1 MNDVR
6 ETINTMLVKTFHEIL
21 ELEEKAIIT
30 DEFSDISNNDMHIIE
45 AIGLGDGARMSV
57 VAKRLNI
64 TVGSLTTSMN
74 SLVNKGY
81 VARARSE
88 KDRRVVNV
96 YLLEKGT
103 VAASDLTTGAGI
115 GVSTEVDV
123 AGSQLNV
130 AVTSDAVS
138 ANYFTSDNTTYI
150 TQIAGNSG
158 TGYVVLTQRSAS
170 TTHNHSCVCG
180 AVHAQSNGHDTEENL
195 TNWVGISD
203 LNLITGAGNYYLTD
217 NVTLTEAIAYDSGSY
232 CGWKVPDGVVLC
244 LNGKNIT
251 MQNPDDLVSES
262 GKAKNADV

>member
-88 KDRRVVNV
+88 KDRRVVNIAA
-96 YLLEKGT
+96 YKHHEEFHEKM
-103 VAASDLTTGAGI
+103 L
-115 GVSTEVDV
+115 
-123 AGSQLNV
+123 
-130 AVTSDAVS
+130 DAIMETLS
-138 ANYFTSDNTTYI
+138 SEEL
-150 TQIAGNSG
+150 
-158 TGYVVLTQRSAS
+158 VVWAKSCDRLTQFLKS
-170 TTHNHSCVCG
+170 
-180 AVHAQSNGHDTEENL
+180 
-195 TNWVGISD
+195 
-203 LNLITGAGNYYLTD
+203 
-217 NVTLTEAIAYDSGSY
+217 YDKSHI
-232 CGWKVPDGVVLC
+232 K
-244 LNGKNIT
+244 
-251 MQNPDDLVSES
+251 
-262 GKAKNADV
+262 KAK

>member
-96 YLLEKGT
+96 YLLEKGI
-103 VAASDLTTGAGI
+103 AAYKHHEEL
-115 GVSTEVDV
+115 
-123 AGSQLNV
+123 
-130 AVTSDAVS
+130 DAIMETLS
-138 ANYFTSDNTTYI
+138 PEEL
-150 TQIAGNSG
+150 
-158 TGYVVLTQRSAS
+158 VVWAKSCDRLTQFLKS
-170 TTHNHSCVCG
+170 
-180 AVHAQSNGHDTEENL
+180 
-195 TNWVGISD
+195 
-203 LNLITGAGNYYLTD
+203 
-217 NVTLTEAIAYDSGSY
+217 YDKSHI
-232 CGWKVPDGVVLC
+232 K
-244 LNGKNIT
+244 
-251 MQNPDDLVSES
+251 
-262 GKAKNADV
+262 KAK

>member
-96 YLLEKGT
+96 YLLEKGI
-103 VAASDLTTGAGI
+103 AAYKHHEEFHEKML
-115 GVSTEVDV
+115 
-123 AGSQLNV
+123 
-130 AVTSDAVS
+130 DAIMETLS
-138 ANYFTSDNTTYI
+138 PEEL
-150 TQIAGNSG
+150 
-158 TGYVVLTQRSAS
+158 VVWAKSCDRLTQF
-170 TTHNHSCVCG
+170 
-180 AVHAQSNGHDTEENL
+180 L
-195 TNWVGISD
+195 K
-203 LNLITGAGNYYLTD
+203 
-217 NVTLTEAIAYDSGSY
+217 AYDKSHI
-232 CGWKVPDGVVLC
+232 K
-244 LNGKNIT
+244 
-251 MQNPDDLVSES
+251 
-262 GKAKNADV
+262 KAK

>member
-6 ETINTMLVKTFHEIL
+6 ETDKHNVSKDFSTRFL

-96 YLLEKGT
+96 YLLEKGLLPT
-103 VAASDLTTGAGI
+103 
-115 GVSTEVDV
+115 
-123 AGSQLNV
+123 
-130 AVTSDAVS
+130 
-138 ANYFTSDNTTYI
+138 
-150 TQIAGNSG
+150 
-158 TGYVVLTQRSAS
+158 
-170 TTHNHSCVCG
+170 
-180 AVHAQSNGHDTEENL
+180 
-195 TNWVGISD
+195 
-203 LNLITGAGNYYLTD
+203 
-217 NVTLTEAIAYDSGSY
+217 
-232 CGWKVPDGVVLC
+232 
-244 LNGKNIT
+244 NIT
-251 MQNPDDLVSES
+251 
-262 GKAKNADV
+262 KNFMRKC

>member
-1 MNDVR
+1 MNNVR

-96 YLLEKGT
+96 YLLEKGI
-103 VAASDLTTGAGI
+103 AA
-115 GVSTEVDV
+115 
-123 AGSQLNV
+123 
-130 AVTSDAVS
+130 
-138 ANYFTSDNTTYI
+138 YK
-150 TQIAGNSG
+150 
-158 TGYVVLTQRSAS
+158 
-170 TTHNHSCVCG
+170 HH
-180 AVHAQSNGHDTEENL
+180 EEFH
-195 TNWVGISD
+195 
-203 LNLITGAGNYYLTD
+203 
-217 NVTLTEAIAYDSGSY
+217 EK
-232 CGWKVPDGVVLC
+232 C
-244 LNGKNIT
+244 
-251 MQNPDDLVSES
+251 
-262 GKAKNADV
+262 